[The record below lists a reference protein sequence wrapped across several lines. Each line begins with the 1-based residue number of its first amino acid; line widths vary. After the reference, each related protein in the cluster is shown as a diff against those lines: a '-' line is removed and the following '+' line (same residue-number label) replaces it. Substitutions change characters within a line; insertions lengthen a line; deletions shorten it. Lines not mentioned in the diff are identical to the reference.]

1 MKIFS
6 TILNIVLLIA
16 VGVLYFLHFTTNKKN
31 THNNSV
37 LHTNHTEKNNAFQQL
52 AYVELDSI
60 NNNVMFI
67 KSRKKELE
75 AEQKLI
81 INEYETACRQ
91 QEIEKNNFIKRSN
104 AISQEDAEVFQSKW
118 LAKQQDVE
126 TIKQSKGQQLAAKGS
141 KIMEDMQITLKDFLN
156 NYNRDKRFAYIF
168 ATGAGFDYLFY
179 KDSCQNITADIVRG
193 LNEKMSTQGKQ

>member
-6 TILNIVLLIA
+6 TILQIVLLIA
-16 VGVLYFLHFTTNKKN
+16 VGVLYFLHFSTNKKN
-31 THNNSV
+31 MHSSSV

-60 NNNVMFI
+60 NNNVSFI
-67 KSRKKELE
+67 KLRKKELE

-81 INEYETACRQ
+81 VNEYETACRQ
-91 QEIEKNNFIKRSN
+91 QEIEKNNFIKRGN
-104 AISQEDAEVFQSKW
+104 AISQEDAELFQSKW

-126 TIKQSKGQQLAAKGS
+126 TIKQSKGQQLAAKGT
-141 KIMEDMQITLKDFLN
+141 KIMEDMQISLKDFLN
-156 NYNRDKRFAYIF
+156 DYNRDKRFAYIF

-179 KDSCQNITADIVRG
+179 KDSCQNITPDIVRG
-193 LNEKMSTQGKQ
+193 LNEKMSTKGKQ

>member
-31 THNNSV
+31 THNSSV

-193 LNEKMSTQGKQ
+193 LNEKMSIKGKQ

>member
-16 VGVLYFLHFTTNKKN
+16 VGVLYFLHFNTNKKN
-31 THNNSV
+31 THNSSV

-193 LNEKMSTQGKQ
+193 LNEKMSTKGKQ

>member
-1 MKIFS
+1 M
-6 TILNIVLLIA
+6 
-16 VGVLYFLHFTTNKKN
+16 
-31 THNNSV
+31 HNSSV

-60 NNNVMFI
+60 NKNVMFI
-67 KSRKKELE
+67 KLRKKELD

-81 INEYETACRQ
+81 MNEYETACRQ

-193 LNEKMSTQGKQ
+193 LNEKMSTKGKQ